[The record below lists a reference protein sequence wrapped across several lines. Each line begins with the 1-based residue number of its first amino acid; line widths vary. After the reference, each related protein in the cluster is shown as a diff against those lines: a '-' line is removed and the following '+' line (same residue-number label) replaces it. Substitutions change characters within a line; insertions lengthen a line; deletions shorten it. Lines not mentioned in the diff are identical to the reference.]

1 MSISLGTQ
9 NAVHKSKAMNPKKNP
24 HLQRHILKTETHH
37 ELMNSR
43 IHPKTRKKLN
53 SRLGGLA
60 KGMKLKSEDDG
71 DK

>member
-1 MSISLGTQ
+1 
-9 NAVHKSKAMNPKKNP
+9 MNPKNNP
-24 HLQRHILKTETHH
+24 HLQRHILKTETHQ

-60 KGMKLKSEDDG
+60 KGMKIKSEDDG